1 MSVANRVKNAWNAFL
16 GRDPTDYK
24 GVLEDGY
31 SSSYN
36 PYRVRIST
44 SSLRSFVAS
53 IYNKIAVDISMVDIR
68 HVRLTDEGKY
78 KETIND
84 QLNRAFTLDANNDQ
98 SGRDLI
104 RDVVISMLDEG
115 CVAVVPFECDT
126 NPKDTDSYTVFKMRT
141 AKILEWKPHYIF
153 VRIYNEETGQYEDR
167 WVEKRIS
174 AIIEN
179 PFYAIM
185 NEPNSTAQ
193 SLTRVLNQLDRLN
206 SEMSSGKLDMII
218 QLPYVAK
225 TPIKKQQA
233 EQRRKDLEEQINNSK
248 LGVAYIDGTERV
260 IQLNRPLENNLWE
273 QAKELTTQL
282 MNQLGFSMEVFNGTA
297 DEQVMLNYQNNT
309 LAPILSEI
317 CESMERKWISRTAQ
331 TQKQGIRYYMDPF
344 RLVPVAKLAEL
355 ADKFTR
361 NEIMS
366 SNELRSVMGLKQSK
380 DPKADELINSNLNQ
394 PDEKINKTVEE
405 ETNDVFQIE
414 GGN

>member
-1 MSVANRVKNAWNAFL
+1 MSITNRVKNAWNAFL

-36 PYRVRIST
+36 PYRTRMST

-53 IYNKIAVDISMVDIR
+53 IYNKIAVDVSMVDIR

-98 SGRDLI
+98 NGRDLI
-104 RDVVISMLDEG
+104 RDIVISMLDEG

-126 NPKDTDSYTVFKMRT
+126 NPKNTDSYTVFKMRT

-394 PDEKINKTVEE
+394 PDEKINETVEE

>member
-1 MSVANRVKNAWNAFL
+1 MAIGSRVKNAWNAFL
-16 GRDPTDYK
+16 GRDPTNYREIY
-24 GVLEDGY
+24 EDGI

-36 PYRVRIST
+36 PYRVRMST
-44 SSLRSFVAS
+44 ASLRSFVAS
-53 IYNKIAVDISMVDIR
+53 IYNKIAVDVSMVNIL
-68 HVRLTDEGKY
+68 HVRLTEEGKY

-84 QLNRAFTLDANNDQ
+84 ELNRALTMDANIDQ
-98 SGRDLI
+98 TGRDLI
-104 RDVVISMLDEG
+104 RDAVLSMLDEG
-115 CVAVVPFECDT
+115 CMAIVPYECDVD
-126 NPKDTDSYTVFKMRT
+126 PKDTESYTVFKMRT
-141 AKILEWKPHYIF
+141 AKILEWRPHNIK
-153 VRIYNEETGQYEDR
+153 VRIYNEERGCYEER
-167 WVEKRIS
+167 WFEKRIC

-179 PFYAIM
+179 PFYVIM

-193 SLTRVLNQLDRLN
+193 SLTRILNQLDQLN

-225 TPIKKQQA
+225 TKIKREQA
-233 EQRRKDLEEQINNSK
+233 EQRRRDLEDQINNSK

-309 LAPILSEI
+309 LAPILSEL
-317 CESMERKWISRTAQ
+317 CESMERKWISKTAQ

-366 SNELRSVMGLKQSK
+366 SNELRSVMGLRQST
-380 DPKADELINSNLNQ
+380 DPKADLLINSNLNQ
-394 PDEKINKTVEE
+394 PEEKVQETVMKEE
-405 ETNDVFQIE
+405 DKEISK
-414 GGN
+414 

>member
-1 MSVANRVKNAWNAFL
+1 MAIGSRVKNAWNAFL
-16 GRDPTDYK
+16 GRDPTNYREIY
-24 GVLEDGY
+24 EDGI

-36 PYRVRIST
+36 PYRVRMST
-44 SSLRSFVAS
+44 TSLRSFIAS
-53 IYNKIAVDISMVDIR
+53 IYNKIAVDVSMVNIL
-68 HVRLTDEGKY
+68 HVRLTEEGKY

-84 QLNRAFTLDANNDQ
+84 ELNRALTMDANIDQ
-98 SGRDLI
+98 TGRDLI
-104 RDVVISMLDEG
+104 RDAVLSMLDEG
-115 CVAVVPFECDT
+115 CIAIVPYECDVD
-126 NPKDTDSYTVFKMRT
+126 PKDTESYTVFKMRT
-141 AKILEWKPHYIF
+141 AKILEWRPHNIK
-153 VRIYNEETGQYEDR
+153 VRIYNEERGCYEER
-167 WVEKRIS
+167 WFEKRIC

-179 PFYAIM
+179 PFYVIM

-193 SLTRVLNQLDRLN
+193 SLTRILNQLDQLN

-225 TPIKKQQA
+225 TKIKREQA
-233 EQRRKDLEEQINNSK
+233 EQRRRDLEDQINNSK

-309 LAPILSEI
+309 LAPILSEL
-317 CESMERKWISRTAQ
+317 CESMERKWISKTAQ

-366 SNELRSVMGLKQSK
+366 SNELRSVMGLRQST
-380 DPKADELINSNLNQ
+380 DPKADQLINSNLNQ
-394 PDEKINKTVEE
+394 PEEKVQETVMKEE
-405 ETNDVFQIE
+405 DKEISK
-414 GGN
+414 